1 MKIHALCL
9 FCLGAVL
16 FVPAAAVE
24 LFSPNA
30 AVKLAVDVTETSEI
44 QFDLW
49 FNGVCVLAQSSLG
62 LQIKENQKS
71 LPRYKILSFAKSTSH
86 ESYSMPHGKAS
97 TIDNFYNELK
107 VELQDQWDQPL
118 NLIFR
123 AYDDGA
129 AFRYDIPRTTDRP
142 NIEIVNEL
150 TWFSCADD
158 FQYYG
163 LHLNSFYSSYEA
175 EYTIAHISTISDTVL
190 LGLPLLMRV
199 HDDLWAA
206 ITEADLENYAG
217 LYLAHH
223 PQASHTLISHLAKS
237 RRETDVSVRCQTP
250 CISPWRVILLGD
262 HAGRLVESNLVLNLN
277 DPCQF
282 QTDWIKPGLAIND
295 WTSDH
300 TGPNGTRGA
309 VNNETLK
316 HYIDFCG
323 DFGLEYMSID
333 AGWYGDNW
341 SDTTLDVT
349 QPKADVDIP
358 MLVEYAR
365 ERQVD
370 VFLWTYAPLMKKQL
384 DLALPLFQ
392 QWGVKGL
399 NIDFIN
405 SDDQASVNFVNDAT
419 HKAAQ
424 HKLHIEFHGIYKP
437 TGRSRTYPN
446 LLSHEG
452 VLGLE
457 YAKWDNK
464 PTPDHNCKIPFIRM
478 LAGPLDYIPVGF
490 SNGTRE
496 SYRII
501 GDKFMV
507 LGTRCHSLAHLII
520 FESGFQVLADFP
532 DNYRGKIGADVLKRV
547 PAAWDETHVV
557 AGQVGDYIIM
567 ARRSGTEWF
576 LGGNTDWTARHVSVS
591 LDFLGKGRFMAELYA
606 DGPNAAENA
615 HDIDFTYQVVG
626 ADDTL
631 NIHMAPGGGFV
642 GRFFPYSDFVK

>member
-1 MKIHALCL
+1 MVIS
-9 FCLGAVL
+9 VL
-16 FVPAAAVE
+16 AAPLD
-24 LFSPNA
+24 LFSPNTT
-30 AVKLAVDVTETSEI
+30 VKLTVDVTESSEI
-44 QFDLW
+44 RFGL
-49 FNGVCVLAQSSLG
+49 FFGGECVLAQSSLG
-62 LQIKENQKS
+62 LHFNDARKSRPAYKLVSFTESTFQEN
-71 LPRYKILSFAKSTSH
+71 
-86 ESYSMPHGKAS
+86 YSMPHGKAS

-107 VELQDQWDQPL
+107 VELQDQWARPL
-118 NLIFR
+118 YIIFR
-123 AYDDGA
+123 AYDDGV
-129 AFRYDIPRTTDRP
+129 AFRYDIPKTADQQF
-142 NIEIVNEL
+142 IEIVDEL
-150 TWFSCADD
+150 TCFAFRDD
-158 FQYYG
+158 VQYYG
-163 LHLNSFYSSYEA
+163 LHLDSFYTAYEA
-175 EYTIAHISTISDTVL
+175 EYAVNRISAINDSTLI
-190 LGLPLLMRV
+190 GLPLLLRIQENI
-199 HDDLWAA
+199 WAA

-217 LYLAHH
+217 LYLAPH
-223 PQASHTLISHLAKS
+223 PQDALTLISRLAKS
-237 RRETDVSVRCQTP
+237 KIATDVRVRCDTP
-250 CISPWRVILLGD
+250 CQSPWRLILLGD
-262 HAGRLVESNLVLNLN
+262 HPGRLVESNLVLNLN

-282 QTDWIKPGLAIND
+282 ETDWIKPGLAIND

-349 QPKADVDIP
+349 KPKTDVDIP

-365 ERQVD
+365 ERHVD
-370 VFLWTYAPLMKKQL
+370 VFLWTYGPLMKKQL
-384 DLALPLFQ
+384 DQALPLFQ

-405 SDDQASVNFVNDAT
+405 SDDQASVYFVNEAT
-419 HKAAQ
+419 RKAAQ

-464 PTPDHNCKIPFIRM
+464 PTPDHNCKLPFIRM

-496 SYRII
+496 TYRII

-507 LGTRCHSLAHLII
+507 LGTRCHSLAHLVI

-532 DNYRGKIGADVLKRV
+532 DNYRGKIGADFIKRV
-547 PAAWDETHVV
+547 PAAWDETRFL
-557 AGQVGDYIIM
+557 AGEVGEYVIM

-576 LGGNTDWTARHVSVS
+576 LGGNTDWTACHLSVS
-591 LDFLGKGRFMAELYA
+591 LDFLGKGRFMAELYV
-606 DGPNAAENA
+606 DGPNAVENA
-615 HDIDFTYQVVG
+615 NDINFTYQVVG

-631 NIHMAPGGGFV
+631 NISMAPGGGFV